1 MRCEY
6 AHDDGA
12 YVLGALSP
20 AERGAFERHMADC
33 VACREAVAEIAV
45 LPGLLGRLD
54 PVAAR
59 QLLGAPDPADGLDMM
74 GDEGFQPPRPGL
86 AVVAGGP
93 VTGGEPRVTALVNA
107 AAQIRRNERRRRRL
121 RNAGLALA
129 AACLALIVGIGI
141 GVVRGDGLPGGG
153 GGNRPVQLTAMS
165 SATGREM
172 PIAAEVGLT
181 SHRWGTEVTMHCWYR
196 EVGDYSGSWTFKLVA
211 VGPDEAKDH
220 LGSWV
225 AGPGDDITFTM
236 PTRFNADQLTR
247 LEITKAD
254 GTPLLVRQLI

>member
-20 AERGAFERHMADC
+20 AERAAFERHMADC
-33 VACREAVAEIAV
+33 LACREAVAEIAV
-45 LPGLLGRLD
+45 IPGLLGRLD

-59 QLLGAPDPADGLDMM
+59 QLLGTPRSGFDPAIDDDDAG
-74 GDEGFQPPRPGL
+74 PPRPAL

-93 VTGGEPRVTALVNA
+93 ASAGEPRVTALVTA
-107 AAQIRRNERRRRRL
+107 AAEIRRRERRKRRL

-129 AACLALIVGIGI
+129 AACLALIAGIGI
-141 GVVRGDGLPGGG
+141 GVVRGNGLPGGD
-153 GGNRPVQLTAMS
+153 GNGDSVRLSAMS
-165 SATGREM
+165 SVSGEKL
-172 PIAAEVGLT
+172 PVSAEIGLT
-181 SHRWGTEVTMHCWYR
+181 AHQWGTEVTMHCWY
-196 EVGDYSGSWTFKLVA
+196 EHTGEYHGAWTFRLVA
-211 VGPDEAKDH
+211 VGPDDVKEQI
-220 LGSWV
+220 GSWI
-225 AGPGDDITFTM
+225 AGPGDDLTFTM